1 MRIDTPRGVVPKEDE
16 EPVTGNDPGNLG
28 HEADMTID
36 EVSEALDLKLDVES
50 EGEIVCQDSLRVPP
64 VAPTQLGVSMDVSEN
79 VGETLRIGV
88 DSVGPAPQTPD
99 AVGPSQALALPTSGQ
114 RAEPAAEDVAGQ
126 NEVEEDMEPGDVDSA
141 PDKAGS
147 ISSPTS
153 SLYSRLSSRITSF
166 LEKGKSSV
174 DTVGASNYVKYLK
187 HFEWTAGPEMG
198 DKLSRTHG
206 RKLLEDNPDF
216 YKPMLLAVYAYHR
229 QEHQDSKE
237 IQDELGDVRVSEYGS
252 FVE

>member
-1 MRIDTPRGVVPKEDE
+1 
-16 EPVTGNDPGNLG
+16 
-28 HEADMTID
+28 
-36 EVSEALDLKLDVES
+36 
-50 EGEIVCQDSLRVPP
+50 
-64 VAPTQLGVSMDVSEN
+64 MDVSEN
-79 VGETLRIGV
+79 IGETSRIGV
-88 DSVGPAPQTPD
+88 DNVGPASQTPD
-99 AVGPSQALALPTSGQ
+99 ALGPSQALALGRSVQ
-114 RAEPAAEDVAGQ
+114 RAELAAEDAAGQ
-126 NEVEEDMEPGDVDSA
+126 NEVEEDMEPGDVDSV
-141 PDKAGS
+141 PDKASS
-147 ISSPTS
+147 IFSPTS
-153 SLYSRLSSRITSF
+153 SLYSRLSSSITSF

-206 RKLLEDNPDF
+206 RKLLKDNPDF

-237 IQDELGDVRVSEYGS
+237 IQDELGDVRVLEYGS